1 MNSKRIACMV
11 MGCAVWML
19 AACST
24 PAGDNAPQADP
35 TMAPVATWTAT
46 AEPSATPAPPPT
58 ATPATRTLKVAINA
72 AFKPFVFIDENGKLA
87 GFDIDLLNALDEV
100 ADVEVAYV
108 NTSIEDMLAGVAS
121 GAYDAAISAIT
132 VTPARQE
139 RMDFTVPYFRAG
151 QAPVSFFSAGQGLAT
166 AMGST
171 TITSTASLDA
181 SHRVGVKQGTTGA
194 EFVASQTAVQV
205 VEYAEA
211 QQALD
216 GLTAGEVDAVVLD
229 ISILADYTINNP
241 GAIML
246 VGGPVTDEEYAIA
259 VNKQRPEVLAM
270 LNDALADV
278 RANGTYDGLLRKWFG
293 TP

>member
-1 MNSKRIACMV
+1 M
-11 MGCAVWML
+11 
-19 AACST
+19 
-24 PAGDNAPQADP
+24 
-35 TMAPVATWTAT
+35 
-46 AEPSATPAPPPT
+46 
-58 ATPATRTLKVAINA
+58 AINA

-108 NTSIEDMLAGVAS
+108 NTSIEDMLAGVTS

-132 VTPARQE
+132 ITPARQE
-139 RMDFTVPYFRAG
+139 RMDFTTPYFRAG
-151 QAPVSFFSAGQGLAT
+151 QAPVSFFSAGQGLAI
-166 AMGST
+166 AMGNT
-171 TITSTASLDA
+171 TITGTASLDA
-181 SHRVGVKQGTTGA
+181 SRRVGVKQGTTGA
-194 EFVASQTAVQV
+194 EFVADKTAAQV
-205 VEYAEA
+205 VPYAEA

-270 LNDALADV
+270 FNDALADI

>member
-1 MNSKRIACMV
+1 M
-11 MGCAVWML
+11 
-19 AACST
+19 
-24 PAGDNAPQADP
+24 
-35 TMAPVATWTAT
+35 
-46 AEPSATPAPPPT
+46 
-58 ATPATRTLKVAINA
+58 
-72 AFKPFVFIDENGKLA
+72 
-87 GFDIDLLNALDEV
+87 
-100 ADVEVAYV
+100 
-108 NTSIEDMLAGVAS
+108 
-121 GAYDAAISAIT
+121 
-132 VTPARQE
+132 
-139 RMDFTVPYFRAG
+139 
-151 QAPVSFFSAGQGLAT
+151 
-166 AMGST
+166 
-171 TITSTASLDA
+171 
-181 SHRVGVKQGTTGA
+181 
-194 EFVASQTAVQV
+194 

-216 GLTAGEVDAVVLD
+216 GLTAGEDDAVGLD